1 MLNQEKD
8 HACENEEERDAF
20 EDMLEHLSTENVDG
34 FEANFYLIPPSLH
47 QVEEILH
54 IRPS

>member
-20 EDMLEHLSTENVDG
+20 EEMLEHLSTENVDG

-54 IRPS
+54 IRPN